1 MIIIKNSSEVRKMMK
16 AGQIVAKVLN
26 VVGESVSP
34 GMTTAEIDRIAS
46 KIIKEGR
53 ATASFKGYGGFP
65 ASVCTSVNNQV
76 IHGIPGSYRLVE
88 GDIISVDVGVCCDG
102 FHADAART
110 FPVGNISPESARLI
124 DVTEQSFF
132 KALEVCREGNRVSD
146 ISRAVQSYVEEN
158 GFSVVRNFV
167 GHGLGRSL
175 HEEPEIPNYV
185 GRKISGSPRLEN
197 GLTIAVEP
205 MVNQGSFDVDTLDDG
220 WTVVTKDG
228 SLSAHY
234 ENSIAVTKGEAVIL
248 TF

>member
-1 MIIIKNSSEVRKMMK
+1 MIIIKNNSEIQKMMK
-16 AGQIVAKVLN
+16 SGKIVSRVLS
-26 VVGESVSP
+26 VIGESVCP
-34 GMTTAEIDRIAS
+34 GMTTAQIDRIAS
-46 KIIKEGR
+46 RVIKESK

-76 IHGIPGSYRLVE
+76 IHGIPGDYRLAE
-88 GDIISVDVGVCCDG
+88 GDILSVDVGAFYDG

-110 FPVGNISPESARLI
+110 FAVGNISDDAKRLV

-132 KALEVCREGNRVSD
+132 QALGVCRDGNRVSD
-146 ISRAVQSYVEEN
+146 ISHAVQSYVEGN

-167 GHGLGRSL
+167 GHGVGRNL

-185 GRKISGSPRLEN
+185 SKNSSGSPRLTD
-197 GLTIAVEP
+197 GLTIAIEP
-205 MVNQGSFDVDTLDDG
+205 MVNQGECDVSTLEDG

-234 ENSIAVTKGEAVIL
+234 ENTIAVTKGEAVIL